1 MSNLQITIDGYSYDV
16 ILNLPSPNGSGYE
29 VEVNGEQLKVL
40 LPESALRNGE
50 LEWLVVGERPY
61 EFVIDP
67 HLTWIKSFRG
77 LHRLEIKDLDAQV
90 SRPRSGDGR
99 VKAPIPGLITHLRV
113 RAGDQV
119 EAGKPLLVL
128 EAMKMENE
136 IRAPLS
142 GVVTAVH
149 VSPGQTVTRDE
160 VLVEIGNP

>member
-1 MSNLQITIDGYSYDV
+1 MSNLQVTIDGHVYEV
-16 ILNLPSPNGSGYE
+16 TLNLPSPNGSGYE
-29 VEVNGEQLKVL
+29 VEVDGERVKVL
-40 LPESALRNGE
+40 LPEVVRLNGE

-61 EFVIDP
+61 EFVLDP
-67 HLTWIKSFRG
+67 HLGWIKAFSG

-99 VKAPIPGLITHLRV
+99 VKAPIPGLITHIRV
-113 RAGDQV
+113 QVGDSV
-119 EAGKPLLVL
+119 EAGQSILVL

-149 VSPGQTVTRDE
+149 VTPGQTVARDE
-160 VLVEIGNP
+160 VLVEIGNT

>member
-1 MSNLQITIDGYSYDV
+1 MSNLQITIDEHTYEV
-16 ILNLPSPNGSGYE
+16 VLNLPSPNGSGYE
-29 VEVNGEQLKVL
+29 VMVDGERVKVL
-40 LPESALRNGE
+40 LPEAALHNGE

-61 EFVIDP
+61 EFVMDP
-67 HLTWIKSFRG
+67 HLTWIKAFSG

-113 RAGDQV
+113 QVGDAV
-119 EAGKPLLVL
+119 EAGISILVL

-149 VSPGQTVTRDE
+149 VAAGQTVARGE